1 MILFLLWN
9 TKEDTLNTMEYN
21 RVQNNIGTLNLHCMV
36 QFFKYIFCVYIFGWT
51 IPILCCRSVW
61 PVFLIYGHEHACEVS
76 ALWCVVECVNKISV
90 TIMKCVCQF
99 DFVVKGSCRDL
110 PSFILMYFVI
120 YIHYIIRV
128 FTLMLL
134 ADAFIRRNLHL
145 IDGVCFYQFMHVQFA
160 GNPWF
165 WHCLC
170 HALLFELPESTQKM
184 WFSTRLVFKM
194 FKC

>member
-1 MILFLLWN
+1 MYGPIFQIHLLC
-9 TKEDTLNTMEYN
+9 
-21 RVQNNIGTLNLHCMV
+21 LHFWV
-36 QFFKYIFCVYIFGWT
+36 NDPYIMLPVSLTSFSHLWSWTCV
-51 IPILCCRSVW
+51 RSVST
-61 PVFLIYGHEHACEVS
+61 LMCCGMCEQNFCYDYEVCVS
-76 ALWCVVECVNKISV
+76 IW
-90 TIMKCVCQF
+90 F
-99 DFVVKGSCRDL
+99 RSCTDL
-110 PSFILMYFVI
+110 PSFILLYFVI

-184 WFSTRLVFKM
+184 WFSTRLVFKT

>member
-145 IDGVCFYQFMHVQFA
+145 SDWWRMFLSVHACSVCWEPMI
-160 GNPWF
+160 
-165 WHCLC
+165 L
-170 HALLFELPESTQKM
+170 ALFVPCSIVWASGKHTKDVI
-184 WFSTRLVFKM
+184 FNTSCV
-194 FKC
+194 